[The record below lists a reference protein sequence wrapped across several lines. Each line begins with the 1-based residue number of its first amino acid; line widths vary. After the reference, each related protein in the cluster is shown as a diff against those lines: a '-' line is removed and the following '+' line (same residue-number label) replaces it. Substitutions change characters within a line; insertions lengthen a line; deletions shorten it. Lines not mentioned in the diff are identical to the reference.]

1 MVARRAV
8 FRYERY
14 WCGLWR
20 EGRLESSIS
29 LQRSDKVSL
38 NERYAAPLRGWAEG
52 WRLPPTYVACDH
64 QTLFH
69 FIPIP
74 TTSQFPVDRRLK
86 KTSLAQIATE

>member
-8 FRYERY
+8 FRYERC

-38 NERYAAPLRGWAEG
+38 NERYAAPLRG
-52 WRLPPTYVACDH
+52 
-64 QTLFH
+64 
-69 FIPIP
+69 
-74 TTSQFPVDRRLK
+74 
-86 KTSLAQIATE
+86 